1 MNGNFVS
8 YLRVSTERQGKS
20 GLGLDAQRKAV
31 EDYLNGGGWKILDEF
46 VEVESGKHSDRP
58 ELMKALRACK
68 AKKATLVIARLDRLS
83 RDLHFIAGLMKSG
96 IDFIA
101 CDFPQANKL
110 TIHILAAV
118 AEHERELISARTKA
132 ALRAAKERGKELGS
146 KNLAEIRK
154 RGTASN
160 QARARARA
168 ANVLPIIEQIKASGA
183 VTLEAIAT
191 ALNERGVSA
200 PRGGEWHKTT
210 VARVLAAAAGDPPST
225 PPRGQGA
232 VGFALVGGGPPP
244 AGKSPSSAA

>member
-1 MNGNFVS
+1 MRTEASTSTWQWVVS
-8 YLRVSTERQGKS
+8 
-20 GLGLDAQRKAV
+20 
-31 EDYLNGGGWKILDEF
+31 
-46 VEVESGKHSDRP
+46 
-58 ELMKALRACK
+58 MKALRACK

-183 VTLEAIAT
+183 VTLEAIAN

-210 VARVLAAAAGDPPST
+210 IARVLAAAAGDPRST
-225 PPRGQGA
+225 PAAEA
-232 VGFALVGGGPPP
+232 VERAPLH
-244 AGKSPSSAA
+244 SRW